1 MHIHC
6 FVYMDFKY
14 IFHLCT
20 RYIAYS
26 SFGNAKHLLRRGKV
40 NIKRKGIGKD
50 SQVSPMNFKS
60 NN

>member
-26 SFGNAKHLLRRGKV
+26 CFGNAKHLLRRGKV
-40 NIKRKGIGKD
+40 NIKRKSIGKD
-50 SQVSPMNFKS
+50 SQGSPMNFKS